1 MSLRDAVT
9 AAVCRER
16 LGGVYSLEG
25 AGVPSVEDEEMA
37 DAVLAVLR
45 EGEWHDGAVER
56 IERTLFAVLPPE
68 VLPTLRTKLAEGL
81 LRAAVGE
88 ETL

>member
-1 MSLRDAVT
+1 MSLRDEFWKVLKS
-9 AAVCRER
+9 RGFSPGEDIDR
-16 LGGVYSLEG
+16 L
-25 AGVPSVEDEEMA
+25 
-37 DAVLAVLR
+37 LAVLR
-45 EGEWHDGAVER
+45 DGKWFDGAVER